1 VVATPRK
8 AQEIATRPAEDDLD
22 APLGLDRGPPP
33 AWSREIPWRGLAF
46 IGVGIVAAS
55 LIAFILV
62 TDDGMGGEPFAKA
75 TIEPLPPPPTAIV
88 ADSRVVSAPGAV
100 ARAAVVDPT
109 PTSTIAKGASDVDT
123 ENGVKVIRAR
133 NVGAPGVRI
142 IELPDPTGVHL
153 TPAPDK
159 RLVEKGRY
167 GALPKIG
174 ADGAKPLDVYARP
187 VMTDANLPAGA
198 PRIALLVGG
207 MGLSQTATRSALD
220 KLPGAVTLGFAPYG
234 TDLDRQVARA
244 RGEGHEIVL
253 QVPMDSFDDTPAE
266 ARPHG
271 LATSLDADQNI
282 DNLHWLMSRFTGYAG
297 TANFLGAKFT
307 SDQAAFTPVLHEIG
321 ARGLY
326 YLDDGTSP
334 RSLAPMLAAA
344 QETPVLQT
352 DLVIDAVNQPEAIE
366 AALEKLV
373 AVAQAKGSAVGVAA
387 GLPTTVDAIG
397 RFAQGLEA
405 RGIELVP
412 LSAMIGAP
420 APALAGA
427 Q

>member
-1 VVATPRK
+1 
-8 AQEIATRPAEDDLD
+8 LF
-22 APLGLDRGPPP
+22 
-33 AWSREIPWRGLAF
+33 REIPWRGLAF

-55 LIAFILV
+55 LVAFILV
-62 TDDGMGGEPFAKA
+62 TDDGTGGEPLAKA
-75 TIEPLPPPPTAIV
+75 TIEQLPPPSIV
-88 ADSRVVSAPGAV
+88 ADRHVVIASAAE
-100 ARAAVVDPT
+100 VDKT
-109 PTSTIAKGASDVDT
+109 PTSTIAKAASDIDT
-123 ENGVKVIRAR
+123 ENGVKVIRP
-133 NVGAPGVRI
+133 NGGGAQAVRI
-142 IELPDPTGVHL
+142 IEMPGPIGVHL
-153 TPAPDK
+153 TPAPDR

-167 GALPKIG
+167 GPLPKIG

-187 VMTDANLPAGA
+187 VTTDANLPAGA
-198 PRIALLVGG
+198 PRIALVVGG
-207 MGLSQTATRSALD
+207 MGLSQAATRSALD
-220 KLPGAVTLGFAPYG
+220 KLPGGVTLGFAPYG
-234 TDLDRQVARA
+234 SDLDAEVARA
-244 RGEGHEIVL
+244 RGDGHEIVL
-253 QVPMDSFDDTPAE
+253 QVPMESFDDAPAE

-271 LATSLDADQNI
+271 LTTSLDADQNI

-334 RSLAPMLAAA
+334 RSLAAMLAAA
-344 QETPVLQT
+344 QGTPVVQT

-366 AALEKLV
+366 AALAKLV

-387 GLPTTVDAIG
+387 GLPTTVDAIS
-397 RFAQGLEA
+397 RFAHGLA
-405 RGIELVP
+405 AHGIALVP

-420 APALAGA
+420 AVAEA